1 MQNKKGLR
9 ADILK
14 KFGSFDSQALETKSL
29 RIKEKLFSL
38 EAFQKAG
45 CVCFYCSLPLEVD
58 TKGMIDEALALG
70 KRIIVPLTNLENK
83 ELRLYEITDRRTDL
97 EQGAFGIMEPRPDK
111 ALHAHLAQAQCLVVP
126 GVVFDKKNHRI
137 GHGGGYYDR
146 LLEKCPPGVL
156 KIGLA
161 FSFQVVQE
169 IPAEA
174 HDVPLDIVLTE
185 S

>member
-1 MQNKKGLR
+1 MIRKLGLQSLGQRTKKN
-9 ADILK
+9 LK
-14 KFGSFDSQALETKSL
+14 IQK
-29 RIKEKLFSL
+29 KLFSL
-38 EAFQKAG
+38 ESFKKAR
-45 CVCFYCSLPLEVD
+45 CVCFYVSLPLEAD
-58 TKGMIDEALALG
+58 TRGMIDKALKMG
-70 KRIIVPLTNLENK
+70 KRVLVPRINLENK

-111 ALHAHLAQAQCLVVP
+111 ALPVHLAQAQCLVVP

-161 FSFQVVQE
+161 FSFQVVQN

-174 HDVPLDIVLTE
+174 HDVKLDIVLTD
-185 S
+185 

>member
-1 MQNKKGLR
+1 MQKKKGLR
-9 ADILK
+9 AESIKRL
-14 KFGSFDSQALETKSL
+14 GSFDSQALETKSV

-38 EAFQKAG
+38 EAFRKAK
-45 CVCFYCSLPLEVD
+45 CVCFYVSLPLEVD

-70 KRIIVPLTNLENK
+70 KRVVVPLTNLENK

-111 ALHAHLAQAQCLVVP
+111 ALPVRLAQVQCLIVP

-146 LLEKCPPGVL
+146 LLEECPPNVL

-161 FSFQVVQE
+161 FSFQVVQN
-169 IPAEA
+169 IPAEV
-174 HDVPLDIVLTE
+174 HDVPLDIVLTD
-185 S
+185 

>member
-1 MQNKKGLR
+1 MQIKKSLR
-9 ADILK
+9 AGILK
-14 KFGSFDSQALETKSL
+14 KLSSLGPQVLETKSL

-45 CVCFYCSLPLEVD
+45 CVCFYVSLPLEVD
-58 TKGMIDEALALG
+58 TTDMIDEALALG
-70 KRIIVPLTNLENK
+70 KRLVVPLTNLENK
-83 ELRLYEITDRRTDL
+83 ELSLYEITDRRTDL
-97 EQGAFGIMEPRPDK
+97 KKGAFGVMEPRPDK
-111 ALHAHLAQAQCLVVP
+111 TLLTRLAEVECLIVP

-146 LLEKCPPGVL
+146 FLEKCPPRVL

-174 HDVPLDIVLTE
+174 HDVELDMVLTD
-185 S
+185 